1 MNLLIIIDLQAAFIN
16 ENTKEAP
23 AKIQKLM
30 TTHHFDKIM
39 FTKFVNSLTNPV
51 YTNIKWDKCLTEESK
66 KVLLNTIDCP
76 VLSKKT
82 YSVFTPELKDY
93 LTNNNIKKIYLCC
106 IDIECCVLVSAF
118 NLFENNY
125 DVYVLKDYCFSMN
138 GKETYENAIGILKRN
153 IGKDRVI

>member
-23 AKIQKLM
+23 AEIQKLM

-66 KVLLNTIDCP
+66 KVLLNTRDCL

-93 LTNNNIKKIYLCC
+93 LTNNNIKKIYLCG